1 MQTLEQCV
9 CVREE
14 QLWFLYL
21 GSRKGKEG
29 ELEKEK

>member
-9 CVREE
+9 CERE